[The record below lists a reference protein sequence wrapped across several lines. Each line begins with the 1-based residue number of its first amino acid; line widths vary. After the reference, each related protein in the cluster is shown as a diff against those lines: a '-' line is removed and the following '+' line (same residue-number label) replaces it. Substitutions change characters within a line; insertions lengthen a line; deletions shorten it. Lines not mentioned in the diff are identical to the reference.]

1 MDYIFRGLGKDKKV
15 RIFGI
20 DAKESISTICKN
32 QETLPITTIAFAR
45 FL

>member
-1 MDYIFRGLGKDKKV
+1 MDYIFRGLGRDKKV

-32 QETLPITTIAFAR
+32 LANAIVVIGNVS
-45 FL
+45 